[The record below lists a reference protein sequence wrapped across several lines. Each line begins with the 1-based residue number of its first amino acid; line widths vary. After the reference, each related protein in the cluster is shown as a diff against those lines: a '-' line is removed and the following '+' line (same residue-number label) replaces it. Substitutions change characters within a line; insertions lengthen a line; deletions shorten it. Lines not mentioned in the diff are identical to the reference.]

1 MVTRL
6 AGSNPMDLDL
16 IILSISL
23 IIIGQLRSAKGNC
36 CSAEPL

>member
-16 IILSISL
+16 INFKY
-23 IIIGQLRSAKGNC
+23 QFK
-36 CSAEPL
+36 